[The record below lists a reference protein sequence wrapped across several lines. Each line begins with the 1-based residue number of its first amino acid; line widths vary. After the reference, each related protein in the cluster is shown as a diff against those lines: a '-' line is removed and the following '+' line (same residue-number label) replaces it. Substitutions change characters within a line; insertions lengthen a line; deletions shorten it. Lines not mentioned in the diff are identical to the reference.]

1 MAMKESYDYIVL
13 GAGLSGLSA
22 GYQLQKQQADFAILE
37 SDSRAGGVIKSE
49 VIDGLMVE
57 HGANSLVMTPAI
69 ETLCKD
75 LGISEQVIPAMEESK
90 IRQILWD
97 DQLHT
102 LKASPLTLL
111 TTKLISTRAKLRI
124 LKEPFIKSISPP
136 GESVLDFF
144 TRRFGTQVAKRMAG
158 AIVSGIYAGNAAEL
172 EIAAVF
178 PRFVE
183 LEKKYGSLL
192 MGLKKS
198 PSAPRKIVTFTN
210 GVETLTVSLA
220 RKLNSHLHL
229 DCTIES
235 VQRKEH
241 SWEIRLLDG
250 TTITAKNVISTLPAY
265 ALAKCMMDNQFPN
278 RDITYN
284 PMLTLQVR
292 LDYQELKEKTEGFGF
307 LASSY
312 ERDDFIGVMFNGNT
326 FPTAINDDKAL
337 INFFIRPDHCPHKDP
352 QEVFDHLC
360 VPLFRK
366 WTGITGKLELIHS
379 RMWHQAIPQKTSG
392 HSEWLTLVKKWE
404 LENLYFKVMGNFIN
418 GVSLG
423 DCFEQS
429 VAETS
434 GFTSGK

>member
-1 MAMKESYDYIVL
+1 MALKESYDYIVL
-13 GAGLSGLSA
+13 GAGLSGLSS

-37 SDSRAGGVIKSE
+37 CDSRAGGVIKSE
-49 VIDGLMVE
+49 FIDGLMVE

-69 ETLCKD
+69 EMLCES
-75 LGISEQVIPAMEESK
+75 LGISEEIIPAMEQSN

-111 TTKLISTRAKLRI
+111 TTKLISTGAKLRI
-124 LKEPFIKSISPP
+124 LKEPFIKSISPE

-144 TRRFGTQVAKRMAG
+144 TRRFGKQVAQRMAG
-158 AIVSGIYAGNAAEL
+158 AIVSGIYAGNAADL

-192 MGLKKS
+192 LGLKNS
-198 PSAPRKIVTFTN
+198 PSAPRKIVTFKN
-210 GVETLTVSLA
+210 GVETLTHSLA
-220 RKLNSHLHL
+220 QKLTSHLHFN
-229 DCTIES
+229 CTIKS
-235 VQRKEH
+235 VKRKE
-241 SWEIRLLDG
+241 SLWEINLSEG
-250 TTITAKNVISTLPAY
+250 KTITSKNILSTLPAY
-265 ALAKCMMDNQFPN
+265 ALEKCLIDDQFPVRSIN
-278 RDITYN
+278 YN

-292 LDYQELKEKTEGFGF
+292 LDYQELKDKTQGFGF

-326 FPTAINDDKAL
+326 FPTAINGNKTL
-337 INFFIRPDHCPHKDP
+337 INFFVRPDHCPQIEP
-352 QEVFDHLC
+352 QDIFEQLC

-366 WTGITGKLELIHS
+366 WTGINGTLDLIHS
-379 RMWHQAIPQKTSG
+379 RMWNQAIPQKTTG
-392 HSEWLTLVKKWE
+392 HSHWLALVKNWE
-404 LENLYFKVMGNFIN
+404 SQNSNFKTLGNFIN

-429 VAETS
+429 AAETVL
-434 GFTSGK
+434 FCTQK

>member
-1 MAMKESYDYIVL
+1 
-13 GAGLSGLSA
+13 
-22 GYQLQKQQADFAILE
+22 
-37 SDSRAGGVIKSE
+37 
-49 VIDGLMVE
+49 MVE

-75 LGISEQVIPAMEESK
+75 LGISKEIVPAMEESN

-111 TTKLISTRAKLRI
+111 TTKLISTGAKLRI
-124 LKEPFIKSISPP
+124 LKEPFIKSISPQ

-144 TRRFGTQVAKRMAG
+144 TRRFGNQVARRMAG
-158 AIVSGIYAGNAAEL
+158 AIVSGIYAGNAANL

-192 MGLKKS
+192 LGLKNS
-198 PSAPRKIVTFTN
+198 PSAPRKIVTFKN
-210 GVETLTVSLA
+210 GVETLTRSLA
-220 RKLNSHLHL
+220 QKLTSHLHL
-229 DCTIES
+229 NCTIES
-235 VQRKEH
+235 IQRKGP
-241 SWEIRLLDG
+241 SWEIILSDG
-250 TTITAKNVISTLPAY
+250 KTITAKNILSTLPAY
-265 ALAKCMMDNQFPN
+265 ALEKCLKVDQFPV
-278 RDITYN
+278 RSITYN

-292 LDYQELKEKTEGFGF
+292 LDYEELKNKTQGFGF

-326 FPTAINDDKAL
+326 FPTAINGNKTL
-337 INFFIRPDHCPHKDP
+337 INFFVRPDHCPHKDP
-352 QEVFDHLC
+352 QDIFEQLC

-366 WTGITGKLELIHS
+366 WTGITGTLDFIHS
-379 RMWHQAIPQKTSG
+379 RMWNQAIPQKTTG
-392 HSEWLTLVKKWE
+392 HSNWLAHVEKWE
-404 LENLYFKVMGNFIN
+404 SQNPNFKTMGNFIN

-434 GFTSGK
+434 RFCMGK